1 MVTHSWLAS
10 ARRRPK
16 GIDHL
21 QQAPAHGLPGYEVH
35 RGPAEQRLAADLAA
49 AVARIGAAA
58 GRPWRKEQKL
68 ATVAALVAATGKES

>member
-1 MVTHSWLAS
+1 MRSCTP
-10 ARRRPK
+10 PK
-16 GIDHL
+16 GQLYRDAL
-21 QQAPAHGLPGYEVH
+21 LDAAAAHGLPRYGVP

-68 ATVAALVAATGKES
+68 ATVAALVAATREES